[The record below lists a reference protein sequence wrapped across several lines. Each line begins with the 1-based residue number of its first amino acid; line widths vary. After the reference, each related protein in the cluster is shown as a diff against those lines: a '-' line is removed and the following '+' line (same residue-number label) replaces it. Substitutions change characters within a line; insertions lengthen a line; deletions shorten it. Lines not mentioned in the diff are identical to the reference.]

1 MTVLILNPILK
12 LLMPG
17 RAFTRQ
23 EIIVIFFLVLTASAI
38 PGWAFSTYAL
48 SVVSGPFYF
57 ASVENRW
64 MALFFEYLPS
74 WLIVSDQNEAVT
86 SFFEGL
92 PAGQQVPWR

>member
-38 PGWAFSTYAL
+38 PGWAFSTYAI
-48 SVVSGPFYF
+48 SVVSGPFYV
-57 ASVENRW
+57 ASVEKRW

-74 WLIVSDQNEAVT
+74 WLIVSDQK
-86 SFFEGL
+86 
-92 PAGQQVPWR
+92 